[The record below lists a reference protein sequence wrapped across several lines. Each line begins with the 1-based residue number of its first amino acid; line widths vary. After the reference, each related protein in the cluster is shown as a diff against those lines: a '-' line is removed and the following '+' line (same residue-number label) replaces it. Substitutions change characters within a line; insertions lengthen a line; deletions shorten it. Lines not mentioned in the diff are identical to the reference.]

1 MTKKI
6 KNPRSKIGIKTT
18 KLEQEVKDL
27 ENKFKRALADY
38 QNQTKRYESRQTEVV
53 KFANQNLL
61 DKLLP
66 VLDSLEMAQHHL
78 KDTGLNMIIDQ
89 FSKILSSEEV
99 QEIKSTGQKFD
110 PQTMDCASLV
120 EGKKDIAITT
130 LVKGYTYY
138 DKVLRP
144 AKVEVGS
151 GSNRNPK
158 ASAEDTKV
166 GTGTI
171 K

>member
-6 KNPRSKIGIKTT
+6 TDPRPRVGNKTI

-27 ENKFKRALADY
+27 ENKYKHALADY
-38 QNQTKRYESRQTEVV
+38 QNQTKRYESRSVEIV

-61 DKLLP
+61 DKFLP
-66 VLDSLEMAQHHL
+66 VLDSLELAQHHL

-89 FSKILSSEEV
+89 FTKLLASEEV
-99 QEIKSTGQKFD
+99 REIKSTNQKFD

-120 EGKKDIAITT
+120 EGTKDIAITT

-144 AKVEVGS
+144 ASVQVGS
-151 GSNRNPK
+151 GP
-158 ASAEDTKV
+158 TK
-166 GTGTI
+166 
-171 K
+171 KN

>member
-6 KNPRSKIGIKTT
+6 KNT
-18 KLEQEVKDL
+18 KLEKEVKDL

-38 QNQTKRYESRQTEVV
+38 QNQTKRHQSRQTEII
-53 KFANQNLL
+53 KFANESLL

-78 KDTGLNMIIDQ
+78 KDTGLKMILDQ
-89 FSKILSSEEV
+89 FNKIINLEGV
-99 QEIKSTGQKFD
+99 KEITSTGQKFN
-110 PQTMDCASLV
+110 PETMDCAVLV
-120 EGKKDIAITT
+120 KGSKDIAVTT

-151 GSNRNPK
+151 GQK
-158 ASAEDTKV
+158 K
-166 GTGTI
+166 
-171 K
+171 